1 MLRNCYALLL
11 AMLIVTTIAAK
22 PQIVLDKD
30 FSKTDQK
37 TDFAGRGRLA
47 IPLDTASDKPEFYRL
62 DIESRDAT
70 RSPVFLSVRGA
81 TSPSKTY
88 WSGSLDPNE
97 TWTQREFVFQLD
109 PHSEHTSLLILAPQ
123 AGTLELR
130 NIKITREG
138 LDDLVERLKRDN
150 PNGDRRRNLCRISRF
165 PLGIQSGWAIDR
177 EHSDELMQVE
187 ADEKVIGPSGS
198 PALKLSVADSMHTE
212 VAPFSVPWPFINH
225 TASLYVRGKG
235 HLTMVVLADGRNI
248 GATDCDVSGDE
259 WKRISLKFMP
269 AMLAETHQLQLL
281 TSGTIWI
288 DAMQV
293 EPGET
298 ATDYDSAYPCEVSLT
313 LPKSET
319 STPRIQF
326 IDEPAQVTFAVTGK
340 ARPFR
345 AAGSPILKSKVINLY
360 GEEKNLPDIPLSDN
374 FLSTGN
380 IKYDVFP
387 LHALG
392 QFRIETW
399 VENAT
404 GDRIS
409 SYNEIV
415 VTRIRRPRHWNEDA
429 PESAFGIHMGSTTRH
444 HMLAKA
450 IGINWTRLHDAGCAY
465 TCWAFLEPHKGQWT
479 FRDDDIARYR
489 AHHISILGMLGTAPP
504 WATGVP
510 EKPNGPEYWDRW
522 NEPRDVK
529 DYANYATVVA
539 TRYKD
544 QIRYWDIWNE
554 PWGKFWSKWDDQ
566 AKKSARSPNAPD
578 EFAALQQ
585 AGFEAIRAVDPDMM
599 VMGVDTM
606 GGSVGPKWTLA
617 MLNAGALATCDLYDY
632 HYYNSE
638 LTGFPGDEAER
649 TLNESFGVAMLGGKL
664 GKPIWMSE
672 GNGANRT
679 IVRGFYHYTLPP
691 TVPDEDFVRLCDYQS
706 RYMTRIL
713 SLGVE
718 KIFLYSINVGGEW
731 RAGPGE
737 FQCLVTD
744 DAFAHPQAAAH
755 SALAYELEDTHFAKD
770 ISPVE
775 GIHIY
780 ILSGIGRSVAVVLSS
795 PTHAAYVLPHPKNSA
810 VRDLFGNDLRMGE
823 IFRGTTVYI
832 SSPTD
837 AETLA
842 KQL

>member
-380 IKYDVFP
+380 IKYESKPGSKTPPAIASARTTRSSSRAFVAHDTGTRTRRN
-387 LHALG
+387 LHSGFTWARPRGTTCSPRRSGSTGLACTMRGAPTPAGRSSSRTRGSGHFVTTTLRAIERITSASSGCWAPPHRG
-392 QFRIETW
+392 QRACRKNRMGRNTGIAGTSRATSRIM
-399 VENAT
+399 
-404 GDRIS
+404 RITQPS
-409 SYNEIV
+409 SRHD
-415 VTRIRRPRHWNEDA
+415 TRIR
-429 PESAFGIHMGSTTRH
+429 FGI
-444 HMLAKA
+444 
-450 IGINWTRLHDAGCAY
+450 GI
-465 TCWAFLEPHKGQWT
+465 
-479 FRDDDIARYR
+479 
-489 AHHISILGMLGTAPP
+489 SGTS
-504 WATGVP
+504 
-510 EKPNGPEYWDRW
+510 R
-522 NEPRDVK
+522 
-529 DYANYATVVA
+529 
-539 TRYKD
+539 
-544 QIRYWDIWNE
+544 
-554 PWGKFWSKWDDQ
+554 
-566 AKKSARSPNAPD
+566 
-578 EFAALQQ
+578 
-585 AGFEAIRAVDPDMM
+585 
-599 VMGVDTM
+599 
-606 GGSVGPKWTLA
+606 GGS
-617 MLNAGALATCDLYDY
+617 
-632 HYYNSE
+632 S
-638 LTGFPGDEAER
+638 
-649 TLNESFGVAMLGGKL
+649 
-664 GKPIWMSE
+664 
-672 GNGANRT
+672 
-679 IVRGFYHYTLPP
+679 
-691 TVPDEDFVRLCDYQS
+691 
-706 RYMTRIL
+706 
-713 SLGVE
+713 
-718 KIFLYSINVGGEW
+718 
-731 RAGPGE
+731 
-737 FQCLVTD
+737 
-744 DAFAHPQAAAH
+744 
-755 SALAYELEDTHFAKD
+755 
-770 ISPVE
+770 
-775 GIHIY
+775 
-780 ILSGIGRSVAVVLSS
+780 GRSGMIRRKS
-795 PTHAAYVLPHPKNSA
+795 PRARPTRPMNS
-810 VRDLFGNDLRMGE
+810 RRCSR
-823 IFRGTTVYI
+823 RGSRRSAPSIRT
-832 SSPTD
+832 
-837 AETLA
+837 
-842 KQL
+842 